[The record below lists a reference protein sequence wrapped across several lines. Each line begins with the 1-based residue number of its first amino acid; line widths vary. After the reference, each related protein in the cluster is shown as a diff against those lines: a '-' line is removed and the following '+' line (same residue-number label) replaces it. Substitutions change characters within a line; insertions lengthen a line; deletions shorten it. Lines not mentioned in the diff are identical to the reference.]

1 MALTRLAGS
10 IGNRCGRRV
19 TRPEDGRADRAGHP
33 RSRNRGTDGRGAGNQ
48 RGDQA
53 TWMEPAGSGRGSR
66 WRGARLRAS
75 TSSTSALGRSG
86 RSDRRRD
93 AVVGPATASHRSTTT
108 ASSTT
113 AAALTQ
119 LDQPRRFRRI
129 DTHGHIRHL
138 DNTVLVRRI
147 PTPPKSTAGM
157 RAGPTATRQAVS
169 SARPATTPP
178 SASAP
183 ASDGAQ
189 GRSSPASTGRR
200 RPARTRHRRV
210 PPDRHPAATGS
221 AAARTAGIRLWSR
234 PPAWGSARRRARRGS
249 CGRRWSGNAR
259 WPDRTAN
266 HAADR

>member
-1 MALTRLAGS
+1 MQ
-10 IGNRCGRRV
+10 V
-19 TRPEDGRADRAGHP
+19 TRDRATAGLTAEGPATNEGH
-33 RSRNRGTDGRGAGNQ
+33 
-48 RGDQA
+48 QA

-129 DTHGHIRHL
+129 DARGHIRHL
-138 DNTVLVRRI
+138 DNTVLFRRI

-200 RPARTRHRRV
+200 RPATT
-210 PPDRHPAATGS
+210 PPPARPSGSTPAATGS

-249 CGRRWSGNAR
+249 CGRR
-259 WPDRTAN
+259 
-266 HAADR
+266 

>member
-1 MALTRLAGS
+1 MQ
-10 IGNRCGRRV
+10 V
-19 TRPEDGRADRAGHP
+19 TRDRATAGLTAEGPATNEGH
-33 RSRNRGTDGRGAGNQ
+33 
-48 RGDQA
+48 QA

-129 DTHGHIRHL
+129 DTRGHIRHL
-138 DNTVLVRRI
+138 DNTVLFRRI

-200 RPARTRHRRV
+200 RPARTRHRR
-210 PPDRHPAATGS
+210 PAHNPATGAS
-221 AAARTAGIRLWSR
+221 LRIDTRGNRIGRREDGRDQVVVSTTGLGVCS
-234 PPAWGSARRRARRGS
+234 SARSARILWPTLVRQ
-249 CGRRWSGNAR
+249 RPLAR
-259 WPDRTAN
+259 SNRQPCS
-266 HAADR
+266 